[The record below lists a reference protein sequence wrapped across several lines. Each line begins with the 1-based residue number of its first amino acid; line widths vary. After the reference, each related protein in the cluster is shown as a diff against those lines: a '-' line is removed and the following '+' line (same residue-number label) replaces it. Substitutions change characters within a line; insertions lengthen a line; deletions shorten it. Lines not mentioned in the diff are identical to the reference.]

1 MDSDVVVIGS
11 GPAGVSAAYELL
23 AAGRRVTLLEAGAEP
38 HAAGGVGPIGDAH
51 DGPSRSISSRN
62 TSPKLRTTM
71 AARMLSDYHA
81 TYAIQTDDFELMG
94 SLAVGGLSNVWGAG
108 VAEWTD
114 EFDEWPEDARSTRDW
129 YPRIADR
136 MGVSGPKDDALT
148 PHISPTISPQVP
160 VEVSAPCS
168 GLLPRSHVAG
178 EAADFLM
185 GGVRQAVITSDRDGR
200 QACDLTGQCMTG
212 CPREAIYSSRFD
224 VRALMAEPK
233 FLVRLGTIVTAA
245 GQEGDRPFVDFVSV
259 SGGRERVY
267 CRRVF
272 VAAGAPA
279 STALASQIVPTIG
292 RAVTIQS
299 TPVIAF
305 ALAPFRSIPHAHS
318 GGYAQAQGA
327 HLSWPGV
334 PPLNQHESLFGYFF
348 NAGSLPLSELLDRL
362 PSLVARIGS
371 PMLRGVWARLVLV
384 TAFLPGRL
392 TENSIEFEP
401 RGPASPPA
409 IRVRGK
415 LRSGSREAMPA
426 VQAFYR
432 RRFARLGWLLIPGS
446 FQQAPIGSDVH
457 YGASM
462 PMSSEPRAAAALLAT
477 DTLGRLPVADRV
489 HFVDGAVLPALPG
502 KPHTFTVMANA
513 ARIAA
518 AVSALD

>member
-1 MDSDVVVIGS
+1 MDNDVIVIGS

-23 AAGRRVTLLEAGAEP
+23 AAGRGVTMLEAGSEP
-38 HAAGGVGPIGDAH
+38 YAPGGVSPVNDAR
-51 DGPSRSISSRN
+51 DGPPVSVSSRN
-62 TSPKLRTTM
+62 TSPKLRLPM
-71 AARMLSDYHA
+71 ASRMLTDYHA
-81 TYAIQTDDFELMG
+81 TYAVQTDDFELMG

-114 EFDEWPEDARSTRDW
+114 EFDEWPADALSTRDW
-129 YPRIADR
+129 YQRIAER
-136 MGVSGPKDDALT
+136 LGVSGPKDDALT
-148 PHISPTISPQVP
+148 PHLSPTIPLQAPVAVSSP
-160 VEVSAPCS
+160 CL
-168 GLLPRSHVAG
+168 GLLQRSGDAE

-185 GGVRQAVITSDRDGR
+185 GGVRQAVITSDREGR

-224 VRALMAEPK
+224 VRALQTQRS
-233 FLVRLGTIVTAA
+233 FLVRPGAIVTAI
-245 GQEGDRPFVDFVSV
+245 GQEGDRPFVDFVSA
-259 SGGRERVY
+259 SGGQERVY

-279 STALASQIVPTIG
+279 STALASQIVSTIG

-348 NAGSLPLSELLDRL
+348 NAGSLPPSELLDRL

-371 PMLRGVWARLVLV
+371 PMLRGVWARLVIV

-401 RGPASPPA
+401 RGPTSPPA

-415 LRSGSREAMPA
+415 VRSGSREAMPA

-518 AVSALD
+518 GASALD

>member
-1 MDSDVVVIGS
+1 M
-11 GPAGVSAAYELL
+11 
-23 AAGRRVTLLEAGAEP
+23 LEAGSEP
-38 HAAGGVGPIGDAH
+38 YAPGEVIPVNDARVGPPVSA
-51 DGPSRSISSRN
+51 SSRN
-62 TSPKLRTTM
+62 TSPKLRLPSV
-71 AARMLSDYHA
+71 ARMLTDYHT
-81 TYAIQTDDFELMG
+81 TYAVQTDDFELMG

-114 EFDEWPEDARSTRDW
+114 EFVEWPAAALSTRDW
-129 YPRIADR
+129 YQRIAER

-148 PHISPTISPQVP
+148 PHISPTIPLQAPVAVSSPCLELLQRSG
-160 VEVSAPCS
+160 SADE
-168 GLLPRSHVAG
+168 G
-178 EAADFLM
+178 ADFLM
-185 GGVRQAVITSDRDGR
+185 GGVRQAVITSDGEGR

-224 VRALMAEPK
+224 VRALQRQRS
-233 FLVRLGTIVTAA
+233 FLVRSGAIVTAI
-245 GQEGDRPFVDFVSV
+245 GQEGDRPFVDFVSA
-259 SGGRERVY
+259 SSEHERLY

-279 STALASQIVPTIG
+279 STALASQIVPTVG
-292 RAVTIQS
+292 RVIAIQS

-305 ALAPFRSIPHAHS
+305 ALAPFRNIPRTHS

-327 HLSWPGV
+327 HISWPVV
-334 PPLNQHESLFGYFF
+334 PPLTRHDSLFGYVF
-348 NAGSLPLSELLDRL
+348 NAGSLPLSELLDRF
-362 PSLVARIGS
+362 PGVVARLGS
-371 PMLRGVWARLVLV
+371 PMLRRVWERLVLV

-392 TENSIEFEP
+392 TENSIEFER

-409 IRVRGK
+409 IRVRGN
-415 LRSGSREAMPA
+415 LRSGSREALPG

-432 RRFARLGWLLIPGS
+432 HRFARLGWLLIPGS

-462 PMSSEPRAAAALLAT
+462 PMSSEPRAAEAPLAT
-477 DTLGRLPVADRV
+477 DTLGRLAVADRV
-489 HFVDGAVLPALPG
+489 HFVDAAVLPTLPG

-518 AVSALD
+518 ATSNLD